1 MSGVHSK
8 VDLVAVSGELSSS
21 YVVLGRLAL
30 ARPLEEDLVLCQIEN
45 LSEIFDNQL
54 LCSVC
59 RLSSVPQ
66 LFHSPDDGILCE
78 KCYNKK
84 LFQPSSSAKQVQI
97 CLYKDVILMILVKTG
112 VYFEKIERVIVF

>member
-1 MSGVHSK
+1 MAGFWKKLFYPEKMSGVHAK

-97 CLYKDVILMILVKTG
+97 CFY
-112 VYFEKIERVIVF
+112 